1 MKSVLVV
8 AMISAHFF
16 TDADPRQV
24 LNTQYK
30 SYTIIQS
37 VNPVGIEKFR
47 DKILDKTKHMPRSA
61 RKFLDTNI
69 DWGVYAESIFR
80 PNWDKLTKAQ
90 KTEFKKLLQRDA
102 IERYG
107 HLFSPSLKFSVKFN
121 GDTQY
126 KILRGKK
133 FAKVSTT
140 ISSLKSD
147 AEIDV
152 DFVFHLGPER
162 WAICDIYIDGVSKSR
177 SYRQEVRKIYKKEGY
192 KGVVSAFKK
201 NLDRQAYDSRE
212 MKDRG

>member
-8 AMISAHFF
+8 AMISAHLF

-24 LNTQYK
+24 LGNQYE

-37 VNPVGIEKFR
+37 VDPSGIEKFR
-47 DKILDKTKHMPRSA
+47 NKILDKTRHMPQSA
-61 RKFLDTNI
+61 RRFLDTNI
-69 DWGVYAESIFR
+69 DWEVYAESIFR
-80 PNWDKLTKAQ
+80 PNWDKLTRAQ

-107 HLFSPSLKFSVKFN
+107 HLFSPSTKFSVKFN

-126 KILRGKK
+126 KVLRGHK

-140 ISSLKSD
+140 ISLLGSD

-152 DFVFHLGPER
+152 DFIFHLGPER
-162 WAICDIYIDGVSKSR
+162 WALSDVYVDGVSKAR
-177 SYRQEVRKIYKKEGY
+177 SYRREVRKIYKKKGYEG
-192 KGVVSAFKK
+192 VASAFRE
-201 NLDRQAYDSRE
+201 NLDRKYSII
-212 MKDRG
+212 KK